1 MQKCARVCV
10 CVCIHQMGWEDWGEV
25 WKQYGLR
32 VYGFK
37 RAWVGGLGLVGENV
51 GFGVR
56 FGL

>member
-1 MQKCARVCV
+1 MRVR
-10 CVCIHQMGWEDWGEV
+10 VCIHEMGWEDWGEV
-25 WKQYGLR
+25 WTQYGLR